1 MFIVTIYNIIYDIRF
16 FKSIFQVLSFLQ
28 RHRRK
33 TARRR
38 NGRLKKRGRK
48 IYYPE
53 YVFIAEAGDREK
65 PERPPPAATAANT
78 RNQLMIFGIVA
89 GLSSAVIQSGSYISS
104 RHFMAK
110 YHSAKELTI
119 YSQLIMGA
127 LGLAALPFACPERIT
142 GGTGTEFTLWMLLWL
157 IVMPAGQFCFFRTIR
172 EIEPSRIASLLG
184 LKIIVLS
191 LIFVFVFRN
200 PLSGG
205 QWLAVL
211 MSTAAAVGMNWSGG
225 SKFTPKGLMYLALT
239 LTTYALADITE
250 TRLVRMIDSGN
261 MLYDS
266 VAISAA
272 SYGLLGVL
280 TIPALRFVRFDAV
293 RFRAAA
299 PFAVTWLLSMTAL
312 FACFADLDTVFG
324 NVVQASR
331 GVIAI
336 GLELVLLSLG
346 FSGEKVAVPP
356 RMWARRILA
365 ALLMTAAIIIFSLSG
380 TRG

>member
-1 MFIVTIYNIIYDIRF
+1 
-16 FKSIFQVLSFLQ
+16 
-28 RHRRK
+28 
-33 TARRR
+33 
-38 NGRLKKRGRK
+38 
-48 IYYPE
+48 
-53 YVFIAEAGDREK
+53 
-65 PERPPPAATAANT
+65 
-78 RNQLMIFGIVA
+78 MIFGIVA

-127 LGLAALPFACPERIT
+127 LGLAALPFAFPERIT

-225 SKFTPKGLMYLALT
+225 SRFTPKGLMYLALT

-250 TRLVRMIDSGN
+250 TRLVRMIDSGD

-293 RFRAAA
+293 RFRAAT

-336 GLELVLLSLG
+336 GLELVLLALG
-346 FSGEKVAVPP
+346 FSSEKVAVSPQ
-356 RMWARRILA
+356 MWARRILA

-380 TRG
+380 THG